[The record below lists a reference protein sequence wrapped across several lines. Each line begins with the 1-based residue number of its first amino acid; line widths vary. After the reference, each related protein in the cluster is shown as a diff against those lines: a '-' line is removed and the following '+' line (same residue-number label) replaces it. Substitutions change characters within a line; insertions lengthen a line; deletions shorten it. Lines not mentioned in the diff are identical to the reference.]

1 MNKSRPIILG
11 ITALLLS
18 ACGGSGSTPEE
29 PTTSEEPTT
38 PEEPALT
45 WTQGVFESASEF
57 KNKCENPRTGLDQN
71 GNAYPDQ
78 AGSLLH
84 EMHWLRSESNNTYLW
99 YDEIIDQNIAN
110 FDDKIEYFGTL
121 KTNATTASG
130 ANKDQYHFTQDTA
143 EYQQLTSGSTNASY
157 GLNVK
162 YVQAYPPRLAR
173 VTYVEP
179 NSPAANA
186 NLQRGAKIISV
197 DGVSVETSNDID
209 TLINGLNPE
218 ANGETHTLVVQDVG
232 QTDTRTVSLTSQEVT
247 RHPVQN
253 ATIFTNGID
262 NVGYLTFNTFGV
274 TTAEAALANAFATFS
289 AESISDLVI
298 DLRYNTG
305 GYLAI
310 SAQLGYMVAG
320 ETLTEGKTFEKTVFN
335 DKHPTINP
343 VTSQPLSD
351 LPFLNTGIGFSVD
364 SGRALPSVNLN
375 RVFIL
380 SSGATCS
387 ASESLINGLRGI
399 DVEVILIG
407 DTTCGKPYG
416 FYSTDNCGTTYSTIQ
431 FRGENEKGFGDFSDG
446 FSPNNS
452 SSTYGELVTGCQVE
466 DDLLTPLGDVNEA
479 MLKAA
484 LAYLDNGS
492 CPEAPVSRASHTE
505 QDTDIA
511 GDLNNDP
518 RIIERNLKEQI
529 YLDSLRF
536 KR

>member
-1 MNKSRPIILG
+1 MIRLSRPILLG
-11 ITALLLS
+11 TITLLLS
-18 ACGGSGSTPEE
+18 ACGSSNKE
-29 PTTSEEPTT
+29 TT
-38 PEEPALT
+38 PETTIPEDTTPT
-45 WTQGVFESASEF
+45 WTQGVFEDASIF
-57 KNKCENPRTGLDQN
+57 KNKCENPRTGVDLN
-71 GNAYPDQ
+71 GDAYPDQ
-78 AGSLLH
+78 AGSTLH
-84 EMHWLRSESNNTYLW
+84 EMHWLRSGSNDTYLW
-99 YDEIIDQNIAN
+99 YDEIIDQDIAI
-110 FDDKIEYFGTL
+110 FSDKIEYFGTL

-130 ANKDQYHFTQDTA
+130 AKKDQYHFTQDTA
-143 EYQQLTSGSTNASY
+143 EYQQLASGSTNASY

-162 YVQAYPPRLAR
+162 YIQAYPPRLAR

-186 NLQRGAKIISV
+186 NLQRGAKIISI

-218 ANGETHTLVVQDVG
+218 TNGEVHTFVVQDVG
-232 QTDTRTVSLTSQEVT
+232 QTETRTVSLTSQVVT
-247 RHPVQN
+247 KYPVQN
-253 ATIFTNGID
+253 ETILTNGID
-262 NVGYLTFNTFGV
+262 KIGYLTFNTFSV
-274 TTAEAALANAFATFS
+274 TTAEAALASVFS
-289 AESISDLVI
+289 AFSEENINDLII
-298 DLRYNTG
+298 DLRYNSG

-310 SAQLGYMVAG
+310 SAQLGYMIAG
-320 ETLTEGKTFEKTVFN
+320 DTLTEGKTFEKTVFN

-343 VTSQPLSD
+343 ITSQALSD
-351 LPFLNTGIGFSVD
+351 LPFIKTGVGFSVD
-364 SGRALPSVNLN
+364 KGQSLPSVNLN

-380 SSGATCS
+380 SSNRTCS

-399 DVEVILIG
+399 DVDVVMIG
-407 DTTCGKPYG
+407 NTTCGKPYG

-431 FRGENEKGFGDFSDG
+431 FRGENEKGFGDYSDG

-452 SSTYGELVTGCQVE
+452 NSTYGELVAGCQVE

-484 LAYLDNGS
+484 LAYRDNGS
-492 CPEAPVSRASHTE
+492 CPEVPASRALKTE
-505 QDTDIA
+505 QRTDIT

-518 RIIERNLKEQI
+518 RMIERSLKEQI